1 MTKNNGLIYEANTLK
16 MSTDFYLN
24 CNMGLDSIDKVSKAI
39 RESPFYSK
47 FYKEDSV
54 GRIVTNYKEKV
65 SYLKKQLNDSDQD
78 ECITNILEYIRY
90 TVMDNDF
97 LGIPNV
103 IFFENLCNTPLT
115 SALIGKGTSYSKCHF
130 LKSLLPDNI
139 ESEVDTTLF
148 FEYPKYY
155 ETAKKDYTVT
165 IKLSGKRYYLDPDRY
180 TGYKCSKRGL
190 RAMTEGNSI
199 EEYPLSPKIIST
211 SRQKISSLLIE
222 EYNIPEILNT
232 ITNPNMDQEQ
242 TLNKLIEYIVNNII
256 SYDFAV
262 KHYSIIIN
270 GNLLEATKLLELFL
284 IAASIPFK
292 IVEDGQRENCLF
304 EIEIDR
310 IKRIVDLK
318 SEIEHKKEEIKL
330 LKKN

>member
-1 MTKNNGLIYEANTLK
+1 MTTNNNLIEELNALK
-16 MSTDFYLN
+16 LSLKFYLSGN
-24 CNMGLDSIDKVSKAI
+24 IGIECLDKAANAI
-39 RESPFYSK
+39 NESPFYSK

-54 GRIVTNYKEKV
+54 GKIVTSYKEKV
-65 SYLKKQLNDSDQD
+65 AYLKKQLEDSDQD
-78 ECITNILEYIRY
+78 ECIANILEYIRY
-90 TVMDNDF
+90 TIMDNDF

-165 IKLSGKRYYLDPDRY
+165 IKLSGRRYYLDPDKY
-180 TGYKCSKRGL
+180 TGYKSSKRGL
-190 RAMTEGNSI
+190 HAMTEGTSI

-211 SRQKISSLLIE
+211 SRQKVSSLLIE
-222 EYNIPEILNT
+222 EYKISEFLST

-242 TLNKLIEYIVNNII
+242 VLNKLIEYIVNNII

-270 GNLLEATKLLELFL
+270 GNLLEATKLLELLL

-292 IVEDGQRENCLF
+292 IVENGQRENCLF
-304 EIEIDR
+304 EIEIDG
-310 IKRIVDLK
+310 IKRTVDLK